1 MAPDAHRIDPS
12 RGPNAGTLAAN
23 RQRGPSGTS
32 GPRTHRGGDMQT
44 SQPRDMG
51 VLALVIGLFII
62 LLLVTVLV
70 GAPAG

>member
-1 MAPDAHRIDPS
+1 M
-12 RGPNAGTLAAN
+12 GE
-23 RQRGPSGTS
+23 QRA
-32 GPRTHRGGDMQT
+32 RMQT
-44 SQPRDMG
+44 SQPRDLG